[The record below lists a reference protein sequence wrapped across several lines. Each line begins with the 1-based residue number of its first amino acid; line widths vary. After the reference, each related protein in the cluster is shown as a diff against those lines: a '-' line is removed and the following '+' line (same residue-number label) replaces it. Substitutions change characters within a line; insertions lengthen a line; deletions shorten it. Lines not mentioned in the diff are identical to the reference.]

1 MAERRITEENPIRED
16 VEGLD
21 YERCAALH
29 NHIVERGWTE
39 RGLNLADL
47 DRTTWWDF
55 HKGDNAFTKHVE
67 RLEPTVIAFL
77 KLAWDEFY
85 DEHRYIALHHAMG
98 DTCIS
103 HPLGLHLSIW
113 DADVTMN
120 GRQPRVKFETVLETF
135 LEMMDCGKIVAVS
148 DSYRSQ
154 QERQDPWIMPSYT
167 EDDLKDSLAAFSALI
182 TAIEVR
188 MPSPPR
194 ESDYEVGLLDP
205 ADKATFGTFPPRSFA
220 RRFLERA
227 RRPRFRYLAPGLQLA
242 WSQPLASVTIEDDML
257 RPILLFQSSELAH
270 RDTADSMGRNSEFFP
285 VSNCPAG
292 LFLTE
297 TKPYEWHPWEDGCML
312 LLPFTIGENGW
323 ARKSNGELMGE
334 HRQDEG
340 ENPGRTPCSTDLF
353 QLGHNVFI
361 RNHNVQLKNVL
372 WLWTEMVE
380 EGMWEV
386 DSDGIKGG
394 MEKWKEADTE
404 EHWEDYVLPLDW

>member
-1 MAERRITEENPIRED
+1 
-16 VEGLD
+16 
-21 YERCAALH
+21 
-29 NHIVERGWTE
+29 
-39 RGLNLADL
+39 
-47 DRTTWWDF
+47 
-55 HKGDNAFTKHVE
+55 
-67 RLEPTVIAFL
+67 
-77 KLAWDEFY
+77 
-85 DEHRYIALHHAMG
+85 
-98 DTCIS
+98 
-103 HPLGLHLSIW
+103 
-113 DADVTMN
+113 MN

-270 RDTADSMGRNSEFFP
+270 RDTADSMGRN
-285 VSNCPAG
+285 
-292 LFLTE
+292 
-297 TKPYEWHPWEDGCML
+297 
-312 LLPFTIGENGW
+312 
-323 ARKSNGELMGE
+323 
-334 HRQDEG
+334 
-340 ENPGRTPCSTDLF
+340 
-353 QLGHNVFI
+353 
-361 RNHNVQLKNVL
+361 
-372 WLWTEMVE
+372 
-380 EGMWEV
+380 V
-386 DSDGIKGG
+386 DD
-394 MEKWKEADTE
+394 
-404 EHWEDYVLPLDW
+404 